1 MTWMLT
7 ASGTGFNLALVDQAS
22 ISLQDVGHHLSTINR
37 FTGAAARPISVA
49 EHSLL
54 VLEIL
59 KIFGVTDPSV
69 LLAGLMHDAH
79 EAYTNDVSSP
89 MKQLIGEAWD
99 FQEQRIQ
106 RAVLK
111 RFKVLT
117 AYTSAA
123 DVIRRA
129 DLTALMTERKYLL
142 PPTGPAWFCESTH
155 PPIVWDFASS
165 ASLTWSDWRQAF
177 IDAVEALQ
185 VARMEL
191 ALDLDGDPAS
201 APDALTP

>member
-7 ASGTGFNLALVDQAS
+7 ANGTAFNLALIDPAS
-22 ISLQDVGHHLSTINR
+22 ITLPDVAHHLSTINR
-37 FTGAAARPISVA
+37 YTGAASRPISVA

-69 LLAGLMHDAH
+69 LLAGLLHDAH
-79 EAYTNDVSSP
+79 EAYTNDLSSP
-89 MKQLIGEAWD
+89 MKQLIGDAWNFHEA
-99 FQEQRIQ
+99 RIQ
-106 RAVLK
+106 RDVLR

-117 AYTSAA
+117 AFASAH
-123 DVIRRA
+123 DLIRRA

-142 PPTGPAWFCESTH
+142 PPTGPAWFCQSTH

-165 ASLTWSDWRQAF
+165 AALTWTDWRQAF

-185 VARMEL
+185 FARIEL
-191 ALDLDGDPAS
+191 SLDVDGEPAS
-201 APDALTP
+201 EPDAMTP